1 VDHKSGDDVKR
12 AALILLLGG
21 WLNASW
27 AGQWTI
33 GVLALRGDAHALAQW
48 QPLADHLNRQFPG
61 DHFQLSPL
69 SLAGMDEAVRNE
81 RVDFLLTNPAQ
92 YVQLDNRYP
101 LRWLVSLR
109 SSQQPQQASGNVVGS
124 VILVRHDS
132 PITTASQLAG
142 KKVGAVA
149 ADAFGG
155 YLLGYKELL
164 GAGLQPEKDLQ
175 LHFSGYP
182 ADALLY
188 QLRNRALDAVI
199 VPVCLL
205 EKMQAEELLQ
215 ASDYRALLAKH
226 SGQPCLTSTK
236 LYPNWSFAALNHVP
250 DRLTDEL
257 TRQLL
262 QMNAPG
268 LPVWGAPASSRQVN
282 QLLRDLNIHPSQRS
296 LWQEVFLWARQH
308 LLLLGGIFG
317 GMLLLGANHLW
328 IGHLVRRRGRQ
339 LEQMHQTLRAR
350 ETALAQAQRLST
362 LGEMASGFAH
372 ELNQP
377 LAAIRHYAEGCR
389 IRLERSDQ
397 QHELLPIL
405 EQIGQQAQRGAES
418 IVNLRR
424 WASKTPHHESAG
436 SLLLRP
442 LVEHLIKLMQIEQQY
457 PLCRITLAIP
467 DQSQLY
473 SQMTVLEQVLTNL
486 LSNSLQAGAQ
496 QITLRLEVE
505 PHQQR
510 LMVEDDGGGLNA
522 EQLTLPFV
530 PFRSSKPEGLG
541 LGLVI
546 CQRLLKHQGGDL
558 TLENYFSASQQQG
571 LRVTLYFPVIQQET
585 CHGVNT
591 SGR

>member
-12 AALILLLGG
+12 AVLILLLGG

-81 RVDFLLTNPAQ
+81 HVDFLLTNPAQ

-424 WASKTPHHESAG
+424 WASKTPHHENAQP
-436 SLLLRP
+436 LLLRP

-496 QITLRLEVE
+496 QITLRLEADQ
-505 PHQQR
+505 HQQR

-571 LRVTLYFPVIQQET
+571 LRVILHFPVIQQET

>member
-1 VDHKSGDDVKR
+1 VDHKNGDDVKR
-12 AALILLLGG
+12 AVLILLLGG

-81 RVDFLLTNPAQ
+81 HVDFLLTNPAQ

-132 PITTASQLAG
+132 PTTTASQLAG

-164 GAGLQPEKDLQ
+164 GTGLQPEKDLQ

-188 QLRNRALDAVI
+188 QLRDRALDAVI

-205 EKMQAEELLQ
+205 EKMQAEGLLQ

-226 SGQPCLTSTK
+226 SGQPCLTSTE

-250 DRLTDEL
+250 DRLADEL

-282 QLLRDLNIHPSQRS
+282 QLLHDLNIHPNQRS

-317 GMLLLGANHLW
+317 GLLLLGANHLW

-424 WASKTPHHESAG
+424 WASKTPHHESARP
-436 SLLLRP
+436 LLLRP

-467 DQSQLY
+467 AQSQLY

-571 LRVTLYFPVIQQET
+571 LRVILHFPVIQQET

>member
-1 VDHKSGDDVKR
+1 MKR
-12 AALILLLGG
+12 AVLILLLGG
-21 WLNASW
+21 WLNAAW

-48 QPLADHLNRQFPG
+48 QPLADHLNRQFPR

-81 RVDFLLTNPAQ
+81 RVAFLLTNPAQ

-188 QLRNRALDAVI
+188 QLRDRALDAVI

-424 WASKTPHHESAG
+424 WASKTPHHENAQP
-436 SLLLRP
+436 LLLRP

-496 QITLRLEVE
+496 QITLRLEADQ
-505 PHQQR
+505 HQQR

-571 LRVTLYFPVIQQET
+571 LRVILHFPVIQQET

>member
-1 VDHKSGDDVKR
+1 MKR
-12 AALILLLGG
+12 AVLILLLGG

-81 RVDFLLTNPAQ
+81 HVDFLLTNPAQ

-424 WASKTPHHESAG
+424 WASKTPHHENAQP
-436 SLLLRP
+436 LLLRP

-496 QITLRLEVE
+496 QITLRLEADQ
-505 PHQQR
+505 HQQR

-571 LRVTLYFPVIQQET
+571 LRVILHFPVIQQET

>member
-1 VDHKSGDDVKR
+1 MKR
-12 AALILLLGG
+12 AVLMLLLGG
-21 WLNASW
+21 WLNTAW

-33 GVLALRGDAHALAQW
+33 AVLALRGDAHALAQW
-48 QPLADHLNRQFPG
+48 QPLVDHLNRQFPD

-69 SLAGMDEAVRNE
+69 SLTGMDDAVRNQ

-109 SSQQPQQASGNVVGS
+109 SAQQPQQASGNVVGS

-132 PITTASQLAG
+132 PVTTASQLLG

-188 QLRNRALDAVI
+188 QLRDRALDAVI

-205 EKMQAEELLQ
+205 EKMQAEDLLQ

-226 SGQPCLTSTK
+226 SDQRCLTSTE

-250 DRLTDEL
+250 DRLADEL

-262 QMNAPG
+262 QIKAPG

-282 QLLRDLNIHPSQRS
+282 QLLSDLNIHPTQRS
-296 LWQEVFLWARQH
+296 LWQEVSLWAQQH
-308 LLLLGGIFG
+308 LLLLGAIFG

-389 IRLERSDQ
+389 IRLERSDR

-424 WASKTPHHESAG
+424 WASKTPHHENAQP
-436 SLLLRP
+436 LLLRP
-442 LVEHLIKLMQIEQQY
+442 LVEHLVKLMQIEHQY
-457 PLCRITLAIP
+457 PQCQITLAIP

-473 SQMTVLEQVLTNL
+473 SQTTLLEQVLANL
-486 LSNSLQAGAQ
+486 LSNSLQAGALH
-496 QITLRLEVE
+496 ITLRLETDS
-505 PHQQR
+505 HQQR
-510 LMVEDDGGGLNA
+510 LMVEDDGGGLST

-530 PFRSSKPEGLG
+530 PFRSSKQEGLG

-546 CQRLLKHQGGDL
+546 CQRLLKNQGGEL
-558 TLENYFSASQQQG
+558 TLENYFSTTQRQG
-571 LRVTLYFPVIQQET
+571 LRVTLHFPVIQKET
-585 CHGVNT
+585 RHGANT

>member
-1 VDHKSGDDVKR
+1 MKR